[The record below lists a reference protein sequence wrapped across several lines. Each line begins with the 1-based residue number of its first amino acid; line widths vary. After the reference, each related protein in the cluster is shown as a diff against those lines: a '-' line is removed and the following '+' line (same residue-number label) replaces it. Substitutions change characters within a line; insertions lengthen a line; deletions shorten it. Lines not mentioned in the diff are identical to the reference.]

1 MHIHDTC
8 SSKDISQVNIT
19 ENVAQSAEV
28 CLDLLVQTLEL
39 NSLKTNFKSVLFK
52 SQVETTVFYI

>member
-28 CLDLLVQTLEL
+28 CLDLLVKTLEL
-39 NSLKTNFKSVLFK
+39 NSLKTHFKSVLFK

>member
-8 SSKDISQVNIT
+8 SSKDINQVNIT

-28 CLDLLVQTLEL
+28 CLDLLVKTLEL
-39 NSLKTNFKSVLFK
+39 NSLKTHFKSVLFK